1 VHLAEARVIAS
12 VVCVQN
18 SYGVGAPGKE
28 QEFLRVCGELGVAC
42 VPFFAIAGAGR
53 EAGART
59 AEDEAMLEVARARGV
74 STARVRLAWTSRQ
87 GPHVLAIPGTGDPA
101 RLVENVAAG
110 ATRLSDDEMAR
121 LRSPQQDLA

>member
-1 VHLAEARVIAS
+1 VNLRIPPSRRNGSIAERFGALATLRDAGLIRHLGIS
-12 VVCVQN
+12 
-18 SYGVGAPGKE
+18 
-28 QEFLRVCGELGVAC
+28 
-42 VPFFAIAGAGR
+42 GR

-59 AEDEAMLEVARARGV
+59 AEDEAVLEVARARGV
-74 STARVRLAWTSRQ
+74 SSARVRLAWWTLRQ

-101 RLVENVAAG
+101 RLVENVVAG